1 MWRDNY
7 IYTRVN
13 INSGLNL
20 GINSEAVES
29 LSIKI
34 LNKKCRNIIRNT
46 IYRPPNGDIETCE
59 NYFKNLFDTVS
70 KHILLVDD
78 FNLNVLDFEN
88 NKKVQ
93 NFMNLMFRYGM
104 IPTIN
109 KPTRVTANTATAID
123 RNKTNV
129 IIDTDFRGALY
140 GLRQVLV
147 SESP

>member
-46 IYRPPNGDIETCE
+46 IYRPPNRDIETCE

-70 KHILLVDD
+70 KHTLLVDD

-129 IIDTDFRGALY
+129 IIDTDFKGALY

>member
-46 IYRPPNGDIETCE
+46 IYRPPNRDIETCE

-109 KPTRVTANTATAID
+109 KPTLVTANTATAID

-129 IIDTDFRGALY
+129 IIDTDFKGALY